1 MFEIMSLSLTSLLSS
16 ISLSFKHN
24 IALIVAFL
32 GMKRQ
37 DCIEIKLFYIEFP
50 PKKSYIKVF
59 DAKEKNEP
67 TGIFTMTGKREQSL
81 RREIRQR

>member
-1 MFEIMSLSLTSLLSS
+1 MRDDNSNGFSCLRLCPCLL
-16 ISLSFKHN
+16 N
-24 IALIVAFL
+24 ITLIVAFL